1 MAATEHPA
9 SAASAASA
17 APNASIAP
25 PRSQSA
31 VSPVL
36 LWVLLAAV
44 VFRVVTGVMDRGE
57 SGGGGR
63 IRWQGLSDASSRA
76 GRLGKPVLYD
86 FTAAWCAPCKKL
98 DEDWANAKVAGQ
110 VNESFVP
117 VRVIDRMRE
126 EGRNTE
132 EVSELQRR
140 YEISV
145 FPTLVV
151 AAPDGRLIG
160 KREGY
165 RDTEALVEFLSDP
178 AGGTA
183 AR

>member
-1 MAATEHPA
+1 MAATDRVGA
-9 SAASAASA
+9 A
-17 APNASIAP
+17 APTAP

-36 LWVLLAAV
+36 LWVLLAAL
-44 VFRVVTGVMDRGE
+44 VFRVVTAVMDRGE
-57 SGGGGR
+57 AATGGR
-63 IRWQGLSDASSRA
+63 IRWHDLSEASSRA

-98 DEDWANAKVAGQ
+98 DQDWANADVAEQ
-110 VNESFVP
+110 VNTSFVP
-117 VRVIDRMRE
+117 VRVVDRMRE
-126 EGRNTE
+126 EGRNAPD
-132 EVSELQRR
+132 VSELQRR

-165 RDTEALVEFLSDP
+165 RDTEALVAFLNESSAAGAAP
-178 AGGTA
+178 A
-183 AR
+183 R

>member
-1 MAATEHPA
+1 MAATERT
-9 SAASAASA
+9 
-17 APNASIAP
+17 APGVS

-36 LWVLLAAV
+36 LWVLLAAL
-44 VFRVVTGVMDRGE
+44 VFRIVTAVMNRGE
-57 SGGGGR
+57 EGTGR
-63 IRWQGLSDASSRA
+63 IRWQDLSDASALA
-76 GRLGKPVLYD
+76 GRIGKPVLYD

-98 DEDWANAKVAGQ
+98 DQDWARSEVADRVNAA
-110 VNESFVP
+110 FVP
-117 VRVIDRMRE
+117 VRVVDRMRE
-126 EGRNTE
+126 EGRNAPD
-132 EVSELQRR
+132 VSELQRR
-140 YEISV
+140 YDVSA

-165 RDTEALVEFLSDP
+165 RNTEAVLEFLRESAS
-178 AGGTA
+178 AGAAA